1 MESLQNETLCLDAD
15 IIINL
20 TDPILAEQ
28 WIFTEADD
36 FLYKFVGP
44 LVTVIGV
51 LGNSAFLILLLA
63 VPSLQSSVTALI
75 SNLAVTDILFLV
87 ITQIWAILDY
97 ITTKVALDFPVNSYA
112 SCFTCA
118 ASVTIPYYVS
128 LGFVTLIAVERYL
141 AICTPLRHMMMKGRK
156 RTARL
161 IATVWVI
168 GMTMA
173 LIFTSGYKL
182 QKTCILWPEEKTFR
196 NLPVIIQLCSLNS
209 YTVFRQV
216 INVSLF
222 LLFFVVNATLS
233 CKIVSTMMKPEIR
246 SHRRCQEI
254 ISVKI
259 QVTRTLIL
267 NNAIFFLSQ
276 LPLRITYI
284 IQILEMS
291 IGVDIL
297 TKQQYSSAYSIAFVC
312 LMFNSCINPFLYV
325 SCCKNYRDAF
335 RQIYCRCL
343 LPRNSPSDQNEI
355 EIATCTTATSR
366 QRE

>member
-1 MESLQNETLCLDAD
+1 
-15 IIINL
+15 
-20 TDPILAEQ
+20 
-28 WIFTEADD
+28 
-36 FLYKFVGP
+36 
-44 LVTVIGV
+44 
-51 LGNSAFLILLLA
+51 
-63 VPSLQSSVTALI
+63 
-75 SNLAVTDILFLV
+75 
-87 ITQIWAILDY
+87 
-97 ITTKVALDFPVNSYA
+97 
-112 SCFTCA
+112 
-118 ASVTIPYYVS
+118 
-128 LGFVTLIAVERYL
+128 
-141 AICTPLRHMMMKGRK
+141 
-156 RTARL
+156 
-161 IATVWVI
+161 
-168 GMTMA
+168 
-173 LIFTSGYKL
+173 
-182 QKTCILWPEEKTFR
+182 
-196 NLPVIIQLCSLNS
+196 
-209 YTVFRQV
+209 
-216 INVSLF
+216 
-222 LLFFVVNATLS
+222 
-233 CKIVSTMMKPEIR
+233 MKPEIR

-366 QRE
+366 QREKEKSIDKSVALEWLYHGGTPQRQILLICKITRLHDFLKLRYLDIFEICQEIPFLA